1 MKKRILK
8 ILFWF
13 VAVLLLLS
21 GLVLILVRLPAV
33 QTYLAQRA
41 TAIISNKLGTKVS
54 IEKVRISFFREAD
67 FVNFYLED
75 LNHDTLIYA
84 HELQVTIDA
93 FDLLEKKLTVRSIG
107 LDNGDVFIHRDS
119 TGKHTNI
126 TEVFGKLKG
135 DTVKPQKPTPFA
147 WTIDLRFV
155 TASGTRFR
163 YWDEKGH
170 LDLHVDV
177 PSLDIEL
184 KKFDLQKQ
192 MIAVK
197 TAALDHADVRIDI
210 AKHESTP
217 NTDTDHVV
225 HFMPG
230 KLNVTYEELALTDA
244 HFILN
249 NHQTDTLLPKG
260 MDFKHLDITGIN
272 LNVDSGIVSRDS
284 ILGHIKNMQA
294 QDRCGLTVKQLVANA
309 RVSIHDITL
318 SNLHL
323 TTPQSEV
330 KNYVSLRY
338 EYFNDFRDFV
348 HAVTLKADLKGTKLA
363 IKDLNY
369 FVRKWDILEHNQFNI
384 TGQIDGP
391 ISRLS
396 GKRIEISTGASTQFK
411 GDFHSSGLPNAFETS
426 LNLRVERLSTSM
438 TDLRRIYPKLKIP
451 ENLNS
456 LGVLSYQGSFD
467 GFLTDF
473 VSTGKLVTAIGY
485 ATTDLNFKYDKEKN
499 KSAYSGKLAL
509 FDFDLGKFFRDEKNL
524 GKVTL
529 NTEIKGGG
537 LTLES
542 LRADLNG
549 NVNSIVLKNYNYK
562 DIKIDGLVKGK
573 SFSGNLKIKD
583 EHLQADFAGGIDLT
597 RDVPEFRF
605 SSRIY
610 KAELDK
616 LNISKANITVKGRL
630 TSDFS
635 GDKVDNFIGSIGLED
650 VQLTRDDTISAS
662 FKNLHLDARLLS
674 AETKKL
680 RLMSDFAEGELEGDF
695 TFRDLPVALYAFAQ
709 STFTRDYQDTLTYE
723 DQNFNI
729 DLRIGDPDNLTRIF
743 APQFYYVR
751 NSHIRAFFNSQNHH
765 IDGNATIGDFKFSNV
780 QVKGTDVVASAA
792 NGSFDFR
799 TYVDK
804 VYTGDSLMLD
814 TVKVL
819 AQTEANRDIR
829 FDVFAADK
837 KRKNYLDLT
846 SYLTPLKGQAV
857 IRLDTS
863 DIKLANYHWHFNKDN
878 SIFVEGKK
886 IVARNLIFRSEEQT
900 IYISSYLKNDTST
913 SIKLTL
919 DNTSISDFTGIFT
932 SKIKDLQGNVNG
944 ALEVQD
950 IFYKPSV
957 FADFVVDEFKLGNE
971 LIGDVNIESKLD
983 DARSKVLIYASVK
996 SANPN
1001 IDFRN
1006 DIEAKGE
1013 LVLGSTPQLDVSIKA
1028 KKLGLNFLN
1037 FSFFN
1042 KFVKNVTGY
1051 ATANARLK
1059 GPLNKLLLTGDVD
1072 LIDDNVTVTFLNS
1085 PFRLTNQHVKLDEH
1099 GIDFGSNL
1107 MAYDSKKNLLTASGR
1122 INHESFKRWE
1132 LDCTA
1137 YTDNAL
1143 FLNTTAKES
1152 PFFYGVAY
1160 GAGLVK
1166 FSGSINSPRIEATA
1180 TTRPG
1185 TYCHLPITSTF
1196 ETNRYGFYRFVNP
1209 KDSTVKNAV
1218 IPLKLNGV
1226 NFILNLTVT
1235 PDARMDIILDPLTGD
1250 ILTGYGNGYL
1260 KIELPKTGNMSI
1272 RGKYTIERGDYKFT
1286 LQTVV
1291 KKPFE
1296 FEPGGTVE
1304 FDGDVYKAKL
1314 NLTAAYKVRASP
1326 LELIDVS
1333 AAGNSQLASL
1343 ASGSVPVKLLM
1354 NLTGVLEKPTIGF
1367 DIQFSDLDPTLR
1379 SYVEQRLAL
1388 LRLNDAEMNK
1398 QVLGLLVMNRFL
1410 PEGTSTGNA
1419 LANTNYLGGTAA
1431 TTVSEFLTSQIS
1443 NYLSELLQ
1451 LGGVKDLNVFLGY
1464 KQYDQ
1469 ASNNNTT
1476 STGTPAASSYDTR
1489 RQLQVAIQQKFL
1501 NNRITI
1507 NAGGNLDFGN
1517 NTTAVENGNNAKSV
1531 IPTGDFQIE
1540 YALTKDG
1547 RWKAKAFNRTNYDY
1561 YNSRNYNRTGI
1572 GITYSK
1578 EFDKPSELAP
1588 KKRKPKKQKENE
1600 QPVVPAPPANN
1611 TTTPVQEGEK
1621 DQPKN

>member
-8 ILFWF
+8 IVFWI

-21 GLVLILVRLPAV
+21 GLTLILVRLPAV
-33 QTYLAQRA
+33 QTYLAQKA
-41 TAIISNKLGTKVS
+41 TAILSNKLGTKVTV
-54 IEKVRISFFREAD
+54 ERVRISFFHEAD
-67 FVNFYLED
+67 LVNFYMED
-75 LNHDTLIYA
+75 LNHDTLICA

-93 FDLLEKKLTVRSIG
+93 FDLFDKRLTVHSIG
-107 LDNGDVFIHRDS
+107 LDEGIVFIHRDS

-135 DTVKPQKPTPFA
+135 DTIKPQKPTPFA
-147 WTIDLRFV
+147 WTLDLRYV
-155 TASGTRFR
+155 TASDTRFR

-170 LDLHVDV
+170 LDLHVGV
-177 PSLDIEL
+177 PSLDVEL

-192 MIAVK
+192 LIAVK
-197 TAALDHADVRIDI
+197 TAAIDHADVSIDI
-210 AKHESTP
+210 AKHISTP

-230 KLNVTYEELALTDA
+230 QLKVTYDELSLTNS
-244 HFILN
+244 HFRMD
-249 NHQTDTLLPKG
+249 NHQTDTILPKG

-272 LNVDSGIVSRDS
+272 LQVDSGLVARDS

-330 KNYVSLRY
+330 KNYLSLRY
-338 EYFNDFRDFV
+338 DYFNDFRDFV
-348 HAVTLKADLKGTKLA
+348 HAVTLKADLSGTHLA

-369 FVRKWDILEHNQFNI
+369 FVRKLDAIEHNHFDV
-384 TGQIDGP
+384 TGVIEGP

-396 GKRIEISTGASTQFK
+396 GKRILISTGTATQFK

-438 TDLRRIYPKLKIP
+438 ADLRKIYPTVKIP

-456 LGVLSYQGSFD
+456 LGVLYYQGSFD

-485 ATTDLNFKYDKEKN
+485 ATTDINFKYDKEKN

-509 FDFDLGKFFRDEKNL
+509 FDFDLGKFFRAENNL

-549 NVNSIVLKNYNYK
+549 TVNSIVLRNYNYK
-562 DIKIDGLVKGK
+562 DIKIDGLVKSK
-573 SFSGNLKIKD
+573 SFSGNLKIQD

-597 RDVPEFRF
+597 KTVPEFRF

-635 GDKVDNFIGSIGLED
+635 GDKVDNFIGNIGLED
-650 VQLTRDDTISAS
+650 VQLTRDDSIHAAFNSM
-662 FKNLHLDARLLS
+662 HLDVRLLS

-680 RLMSDFAEGELEGDF
+680 RLMSDFAEGEVEGDF

-709 STFTRDYQDTLTYE
+709 STFTRDYQDTLSYE
-723 DQNFNI
+723 DQNFNV

-743 APQFYYVR
+743 APQFYYIR
-751 NSHIRAFFNSQNHH
+751 NSHIKAFFNSRNHH
-765 IDGNATIGDFKFSNV
+765 IDATATIDDVKFSNV
-780 QVKGTDVVASAA
+780 RVKSTDILAGAA

-799 TYVDK
+799 AYVDK

-814 TVKVL
+814 TVKVM
-819 AQTEANRDIR
+819 AQTEGNRDIR

-837 KRKNYLDLT
+837 NRKNYIDLT

-863 DIKLANYHWHFNKDN
+863 DIKLANYHWHFNSDN

-886 IVARNLIFRSEEQT
+886 IIARNLVFRSAEQT
-900 IYISSYLKNDTST
+900 IYVSSYLKNDTST
-913 SIKLTL
+913 SVKLTL

-932 SKIKDLQGNVNG
+932 SKIKDLHGNVNG
-944 ALEVQD
+944 ALEIQD
-950 IFYKPSV
+950 IFYKPQI
-957 FADFVVDEFKLGNE
+957 FADFVVDEFKLGKE

-983 DARSKVLIYASVK
+983 DSRNKVMIFASVK
-996 SANPN
+996 SANP
-1001 IDFRN
+1001 IAEFRN
-1006 DIEAKGE
+1006 DIEAKGV
-1013 LVLGSTPQLDVSIKA
+1013 LTLGSTPELDVAIEA
-1028 KKLGLNFLN
+1028 KRLGLNFLN

-1042 KFVKNVTGY
+1042 KFVKDVSGY
-1051 ATANARLK
+1051 ATASAKLK
-1059 GPLNKLLLTGDVD
+1059 GPLNKLLLTGKVN
-1072 LIDDNVTVTFLNS
+1072 LVEDNVTVSFLNS
-1085 PFRLTNQHVKLDEH
+1085 PFHISNQQVTLDEH
-1099 GIDFGSNL
+1099 GINFGDNFV
-1107 MAYDSKKNLLTASGR
+1107 AYDSKKNLLNASGR
-1122 INHESFKRWE
+1122 INHESFKKWE
-1132 LDCTA
+1132 LACTA

-1152 PFFYGVAY
+1152 PNFYGVAY
-1160 GAGLVK
+1160 GAGLVN

-1185 TYCHLPITSTF
+1185 TYCHLPIISTY

-1209 KDSTVKNAV
+1209 KDSTVRNAV

-1226 NFILNLTVT
+1226 NFVLNLTVT

-1333 AAGNSQLASL
+1333 AAGNTQLASL
-1343 ASGSVPVKLLM
+1343 ATGTVPVKLLM

-1379 SYVEQRLAL
+1379 SYVEQRLAIM
-1388 LRLNDAEMNK
+1388 RLNDAEMNK

-1410 PEGTSTGNA
+1410 PEGTTTGGA

-1451 LGGVKDLNVFLGY
+1451 LGGVKDLNVYLGY

-1469 ASNNNTT
+1469 ATSGTTT
-1476 STGTPAASSYDTR
+1476 STGTPSASSYDTR
-1489 RQLQVAIQQKFL
+1489 RQLQVAIQQRFL

-1517 NTTAVENGNNAKSV
+1517 NNTAVENGNTAKSV

-1561 YNSRNYNRTGI
+1561 YNSRNYNRTGV

-1588 KKRKPKKQKENE
+1588 KKHKPKKKKQAEE
-1600 QPVVPAPPANN
+1600 VPATPAPA
-1611 TTTPVQEGEK
+1611 TTPATETEK
-1621 DQPKN
+1621 NTPKN